1 MECSDVS
8 VKTLLLYAPMLQ
20 TMDEAVL
27 HDTLVASID
36 FAPSCLPEAKQKE
49 AVYYYAAYLLS
60 LKQQADVVGVI
71 PAGVVSEREG
81 DLSRAYGNNGNSA
94 SDPYGFLAR
103 YEKLN
108 NICKRIG
115 AITVG
120 TGAIGGGYGC
130 H

>member
-8 VKTLLLYAPMLQ
+8 VDTLLIHAPMLQ
-20 TMDEAVL
+20 GIDRAVL
-27 HDTLVASID
+27 HDTLVASVD
-36 FAPSCLPEAKQKE
+36 FAPACLPEAKQKE

-71 PAGVVSEREG
+71 PAGVVSEKEG
-81 DLSRAYGNNGNSA
+81 DLSRSYGNNGNSSA
-94 SDPYGFLAR
+94 DPYGFLAR

-120 TGAIGGGYGC
+120 NGAIGDGCGC

>member
-8 VKTLLLYAPMLQ
+8 VDTLLIHAPMLQ
-20 TMDEAVL
+20 GIDRAVL
-27 HDTLVASID
+27 HDTLVASVD
-36 FAPSCLPEAKQKE
+36 FAPVCLPEAKQKE

-71 PAGVVSEREG
+71 PAGVVSEKEG
-81 DLSRAYGNNGNSA
+81 DLSRSYGNNGNSA

-103 YEKLN
+103 YERLN

-120 TGAIGGGYGC
+120 NGAIGGDCGC

>member
-8 VKTLLLYAPMLQ
+8 VDTLLIHAPMLQ
-20 TMDEAVL
+20 GIDRAVL
-27 HDTLVASID
+27 HDTLVASVD
-36 FAPSCLPEAKQKE
+36 FAPACLPEAKQKE

-71 PAGVVSEREG
+71 PAGVVSEKEG
-81 DLSRAYGNNGNSA
+81 DLSRSYGNNGSNA
-94 SDPYGFLAR
+94 ADPYGFLAR

-120 TGAIGGGYGC
+120 HGAIGGDCGC
-130 H
+130 Y